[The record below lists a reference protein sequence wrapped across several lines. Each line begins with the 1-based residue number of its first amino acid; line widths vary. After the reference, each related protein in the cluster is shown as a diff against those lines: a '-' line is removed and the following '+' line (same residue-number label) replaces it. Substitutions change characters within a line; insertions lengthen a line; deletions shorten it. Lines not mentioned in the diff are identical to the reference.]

1 MGTDES
7 GLEKQI
13 EALERSLRTLERRVN
28 RLEKEE
34 ALPEPKPVPSAEPV
48 SPPGPLVPE
57 PTPRS
62 RSSLPS
68 RSHLRLRERTSSISS
83 NFSVAGFLPGP
94 EALRLCS
101 ERSSS

>member
-48 SPPGPLVPE
+48 SPPEEKPALFKPVPNFDE
-57 PTPRS
+57 PAPKKAK
-62 RSSLPS
+62 
-68 RSHLRLRERTSSISS
+68 E
-83 NFSVAGFLPGP
+83 
-94 EALRLCS
+94 
-101 ERSSS
+101 